1 MIEPPSTVY
10 DTVLKWLRTGQS
22 LNFRIFNLQLYAIN
36 FVRTFRLTGYHVRF
50 SGQDVGRGTF
60 SHRHTMLVD
69 QQTDEMFVPLNNM
82 SEQQKGFLE
91 VFSTILL
98 RISITN
104 SSRPA
109 LFRSET
115 CLLTFVLVK

>member
-1 MIEPPSTVY
+1 M
-10 DTVLKWLRTGQS
+10 
-22 LNFRIFNLQLYAIN
+22 
-36 FVRTFRLTGYHVRF
+36 RF

-98 RISITN
+98 KISC
-104 SSRPA
+104 A
-109 LFRSET
+109 LSVGD
-115 CLLTFVLVK
+115 LLTFVLVK

>member
-1 MIEPPSTVY
+1 M
-10 DTVLKWLRTGQS
+10 
-22 LNFRIFNLQLYAIN
+22 
-36 FVRTFRLTGYHVRF
+36 RF